1 MSDKPSLLQ
10 KVRDFT
16 GEVVVEVKKSS
27 WPDRKTL
34 MAHTAIVIV
43 SVFLMGLFIGVS
55 DFVLARFLRFLVP
68 HS

>member
-1 MSDKPSLLQ
+1 MSEKPSLLQ
-10 KVRDFT
+10 KVRTFT

-34 MAHTAIVIV
+34 MAHTVIVIV
-43 SVFLMGLFIGVS
+43 SVFLIGVFIGVS
-55 DFVLARFLRFLVP
+55 DRVLATLFRFLVP